1 MKYWETAS
9 QEDLQ
14 RIHEGACQVL
24 EEIGM
29 RIRHKETVD
38 ILVSAGAKRIDD
50 ETVKIPRHLVER
62 SIESAPE
69 SFRFYDRR
77 GGFLEIGGEH
87 HHHIPGATMTEVL
100 DYPSLKLRPA
110 TLQDNRDLP
119 RIIDALEFVDIAVQP
134 VEATDAPAGMSEV
147 LACAELL
154 KNTSKYCWA
163 CPVKFEANQAFVD
176 MAKAIAGS
184 QDLSQRPIIGLLA
197 TMVPVY
203 EIDAEAC
210 KVMLLAAREGL
221 PVCLM
226 GNAIGGMQGPATNAG
241 CVVMEVAE
249 ELAGLSVVQTVRPGL
264 PCLLTWGDFKIDMRT
279 AEIEVADVEYSI
291 ALSVGAQLSRL
302 YGIPSYSCPATDS
315 KLADFQA
322 GFEMAETLLM
332 AMLSGINVTVN
343 AGAVSKSSAE
353 SYEALLLHN
362 EMLRRFT
369 RIRRGMT
376 VNSET
381 LALDVQKEIGIRGDY
396 LVHPHTLKHMRDAEE
411 FLQKDLFDA
420 TGIHSSYPDPCARAK
435 ERWQRIL
442 REHQVAVP
450 DSAKQAVDEVVERFA
465 RSLGQSRET
474 ASA

>member
-14 RIHEGACQVL
+14 RIHDGVCQVL
-24 EEIGM
+24 EGIGM
-29 RIRHKETVD
+29 RIKHKETVD
-38 ILVSAGAKRIDD
+38 ILVGAGAKRIDD
-50 ETVKIPRHLVER
+50 ETVRIPRAMVER
-62 SIESAPE
+62 SIESAP
-69 SFRFYDRR
+69 SNFKFYDRR

-100 DYPSLKLRPA
+100 DYPSQTRRPA
-110 TLQDNRDLP
+110 TMQDYHDLP
-119 RIIDALEFVDIAVQP
+119 RIIDALEFVDIAIQP
-134 VEATDAPAGMSEV
+134 VEAADAPAGMAEV

-154 KNTSKYCWA
+154 KNTSKFCWA

-176 MAKAIAGS
+176 MAKAVAGT

-210 KVMLLAAREGL
+210 KVMLLAAREGV

-241 CVVMEVAE
+241 CMVMAAAE
-249 ELAGLSVVQTVRPGL
+249 ELAGLCIVQMVRPGS
-264 PCLLTWGDFKIDMRT
+264 PCLLTWGDMKIDMRT

-291 ALSVGAQLSRL
+291 GLSVGAQLSRM

-315 KLADFQA
+315 KIADFQA
-322 GFEMAETLLM
+322 GFEMTETLLM

-362 EMLRRFT
+362 EMLRRLT
-369 RIRRGMT
+369 RIRRGMK
-376 VNSET
+376 VNAET

-396 LVHPHTLKHMRDAEE
+396 LLHPHTLKHMRNTEE

-420 TGIHSSYPDPCARAK
+420 TGIRAPYLDPCARAK

-442 REHQVAVP
+442 REHEVAVP
-450 DSAKQAVDEVVERFA
+450 DSDKQAVDEVVARFA
-465 RSLGQSRET
+465 RNLGRS
-474 ASA
+474 

>member
-1 MKYWETAS
+1 MRYWETAS
-9 QEDLQ
+9 EEDLD
-14 RIHEGACQVL
+14 RIHEAACQLL

-29 RIRHKETVD
+29 RIKHKETVD
-38 ILVSAGAKRIDD
+38 ILAGAGARQIDH
-50 ETVKIPRHLVER
+50 ETVKIPRDLVER

-69 SFRFYDRR
+69 TFRFYDRR

-100 DYPSLKLRPA
+100 DYPSQTLRPA
-110 TLQDNRDLP
+110 TLQDNRNLP
-119 RIIDALEFVDIAVQP
+119 RIIDALEFVDIAIQP
-134 VEATDAPAGMSEV
+134 VEAMDAPAGMAEV
-147 LACAELL
+147 LGLAELL
-154 KNTSKYCWA
+154 KNTSKFCWG

-176 MAKAIAGS
+176 MAKVIVGS
-184 QDLSQRPIIGLLA
+184 KDLSQRPIIGLLA

-210 KVMLLAAREGL
+210 KVLLLAAREGL

-241 CVVMEVAE
+241 CVAMEAAE
-249 ELAGLSVVQTVRPGL
+249 ELAALCVLQTVRPGS

-291 ALSVGAQLSRL
+291 ALSVGAQLSRR

-322 GFEMAETLLM
+322 GSEMAETLLM

-362 EMLRRFT
+362 EMLRRFN
-369 RIRRGMT
+369 RIRRGMM
-376 VNSET
+376 VNPET

-396 LVHPHTLKHMRDAEE
+396 LVHPHTLRHMRDTEE
-411 FLQKDLFDA
+411 FMQKDLFDA
-420 TGIHSSYPDPCARAK
+420 TGVHASYPDPCARAK

-442 REHQVAVP
+442 REHEVAVP
-450 DSAKQAVDEVVERFA
+450 ESARQAVDEVVARFEK
-465 RSLGQSRET
+465 SLGK
-474 ASA
+474 A